1 VRRASIMA
9 LVFAAALAGC
19 GNSDST
25 PAAPTTVT
33 VSAPSELTAPAE
45 SATAP
50 VPPDDSAGSPSEADT
65 PGADRPR
72 TVEDVVA
79 AVLTASETPQT
90 ICDQLVTAKY
100 VETAYGTR
108 QGCLAAQQPGSL
120 ADSVEVGDVRE
131 SAATATAVAVPKGGP
146 YDGVDVQVD
155 LVAAPDLDGAW
166 VVDSLF
172 ADVPA
177 GP

>member
-1 VRRASIMA
+1 VRRISIIA

-19 GNSDST
+19 GSSDST
-25 PAAPTTVT
+25 PAAPPTVS
-33 VSAPSELTAPAE
+33 VSAPAETTVPAE

-50 VPPDDSAGSPSEADT
+50 VPPDDSAGTPSEADT

-72 TVEDVVA
+72 TVEDVVT

-90 ICDQLVTAKY
+90 ICDQLVTATY

-120 ADSVEVGDVRE
+120 ARSVETGDVRE
-131 SAATATAVAVPKGGP
+131 SGAAATAVAVPKGGP
-146 YDGVDVQVD
+146 YDGVEVQVE
-155 LVAAPDLDGAW
+155 LVAATDLDGAW